1 MTLLLL
7 AALIGAQPQEPPV
20 IPALI
25 GALGDP
31 DVETRMFV
39 GMALAR
45 LGPGTVEPL
54 LAVLKGTDAVARA
67 GAAYAL
73 GQLGPDA
80 APARGALLAA
90 LKDPSKDVRRQAA
103 FALSR
108 IVTPERT
115 SAEPPSALP
124 PPVPAFPSEA
134 PRP

>member
-1 MTLLLL
+1 MLLLT
-7 AALIGAQPQEPPV
+7 AALWGAQPQEPPV

-31 DVETRMFV
+31 DVETRAFA

-45 LGPGTVEPL
+45 LGPATVEPL
-54 LAVLKGTDAVARA
+54 LAALKGPDAVARA

-73 GQLGPDA
+73 AQLGPDA
-80 APARGALLAA
+80 ASARGPLLAA
-90 LKDPSKDVRRQAA
+90 LKDESKDVRRQAA

-108 IVTPERT
+108 IVVPERT

-124 PPVPAFPSEA
+124 PPVPAFPE
-134 PRP
+134 RP